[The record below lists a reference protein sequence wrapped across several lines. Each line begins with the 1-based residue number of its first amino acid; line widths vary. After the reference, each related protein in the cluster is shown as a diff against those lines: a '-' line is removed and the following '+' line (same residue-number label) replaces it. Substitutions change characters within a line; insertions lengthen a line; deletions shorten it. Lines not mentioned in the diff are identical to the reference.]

1 MLTEQE
7 ALAQLNEKLGRNE
20 LNENTKKYIEKL
32 KYLNSL
38 LNTQQSAIEDLN
50 KKIQI
55 IEKDIYKTRGAIS
68 ILLELAAEEEGMLP
82 PK

>member
-7 ALAQLNEKLGRNE
+7 ALAQLTEKLSKGE
-20 LNENTKKYIEKL
+20 LSENTKKYIEKL

-38 LNTQQSAIEDLN
+38 LNTQQSAAEDLN

-55 IEKDIYKTRGAIS
+55 IERDIYKTRGAIS
-68 ILLELAAEEEGMLP
+68 ILLELAAEEEGMLL